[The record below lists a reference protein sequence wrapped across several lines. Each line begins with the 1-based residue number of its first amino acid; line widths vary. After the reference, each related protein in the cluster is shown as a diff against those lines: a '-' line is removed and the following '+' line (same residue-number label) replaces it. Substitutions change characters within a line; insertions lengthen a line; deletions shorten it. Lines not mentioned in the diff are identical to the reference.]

1 MKIRVAFVLTSLFII
16 CSGCSNNNTSGDM
29 DYEKTKK
36 MVVDILKTD
45 DGKKAIHDVLSDES
59 IKSELIMNQDVV
71 TKTVEETL
79 TSPKGKQFWEKAFK
93 DPKFTAAY
101 AKVFRS

>member
-1 MKIRVAFVLTSLFII
+1 MQSA
-16 CSGCSNNNTSGDM
+16 NTSEEM

-45 DGKKAIHDVLSDES
+45 DGKKAIQDVLSDEG
-59 IKSELIMNQDVV
+59 IKSELIMNQDIV

-79 TSPKGKQFWEKAFK
+79 ASDKGKKFWEKAFK

-101 AKVFRS
+101 AKVFKNRA